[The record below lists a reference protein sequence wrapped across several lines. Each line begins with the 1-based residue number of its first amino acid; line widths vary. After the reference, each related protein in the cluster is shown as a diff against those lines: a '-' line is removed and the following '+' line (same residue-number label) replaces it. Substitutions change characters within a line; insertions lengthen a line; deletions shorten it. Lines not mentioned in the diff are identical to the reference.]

1 MISLTNI
8 GKQLTSF
15 IRRYS
20 PLSVE
25 EMCPITLAILCYRF
39 TTFDMAEATAGER
52 DDWETLLAKMDSGDV
67 EPKYWLQTVLL
78 HSADLYQ
85 DRAEMFDLYDRIIR
99 VMHRLPK
106 GDFCTEYVM
115 LIGQCSKD
123 YCSAGRRSVLF
134 NYILR
139 THGGRFLELVPYDV
153 RRLIG
158 LIVQRTIRGR
168 ENMRLY
174 DPFCGVGSLA
184 SSVMERNK
192 GAFRN
197 AVLTDLAVLQTD
209 MARLNLTVNGLS
221 GYELKTEDFLGD
233 EWSLNERYD
242 VIASMPAWS
251 LRRRIGPIGRRELPL
266 RYPEF
271 GELPYDYA
279 VIIRALESLEENG
292 VMVLAMPLGVL
303 SQMGIGEEVRQR
315 IIAHR
320 DLRAVIEM
328 PVNLLFST
336 SVAFA
341 LLVFQHDE
349 RREDVMMI
357 NAKSLFEKQGRMN
370 RLSLVDVNQIVKCYA
385 AGRDTEGLAR
395 KVSYGEITN
404 NLFNLLPSQ
413 YVSDRRLEQR
423 ALEEK
428 VQRINELTVK
438 MKEMTREHNA
448 YLRQLGLP
456 ELEV

>member
-8 GKQLTSF
+8 GKQLTGF
-15 IRRYS
+15 IRRHS
-20 PLSVE
+20 PLTVE

-39 TTFDMAEATAGER
+39 TTYDIAEATAGER
-52 DDWETLLAKMDSGDV
+52 DDWEQLLAKMDSGAV
-67 EPKYWLQTVLL
+67 EPKFWLQTVLL
-78 HSADLYQ
+78 ESSDLYR
-85 DRAEMFDLYDRIIR
+85 DRTEMFELYDRITQ

-106 GDFCTEYVM
+106 GEFCTEYVM
-115 LIGQCSKD
+115 LIGECSKD
-123 YCSAGRRSVLF
+123 YCSQGRRNVLF
-134 NYILR
+134 NFILK
-139 THGGRFLELVPYDV
+139 THGGRLLELMPYDV
-153 RRLIG
+153 RTLMSQ
-158 LIVQRTIRGR
+158 IVQRTIRGR
-168 ENMRLY
+168 EDMRFY

-184 SSVMERNK
+184 LSVMERNK
-192 GAFRN
+192 RVFRET
-197 AVLTDLAVLQTD
+197 VLTDATTLQMD
-209 MARLNLTVNGLS
+209 MARLNLTVNGYD
-221 GYELKTEDFLGD
+221 GYELRTDDFLAD
-233 EWSLNERYD
+233 EWCLKDRYD

-251 LRRRIGPIGRRELPL
+251 LRRRIDPIKRKELPL

-279 VIIRALESLEENG
+279 VIIRALESLKENG

-303 SQMGIGEEVRQR
+303 SQMGIGEDVRQR

-328 PVNLLFST
+328 PVNMLFST

-341 LLVFQHDE
+341 LLVFQHNE
-349 RREDVMMI
+349 RRGDVMMI
-357 NAKSLFEKQGRMN
+357 NAKSLFVKLGRLN
-370 RLSLVDVNQIVKCYA
+370 RMSPANVNQIVRCYA
-385 AGRDTEGLAR
+385 TGRDNEGLAR
-395 KVSYGEITN
+395 RVSYGEIAN

-413 YVSDRRLEQR
+413 YVSDRRLERR

-428 VQRINELTVK
+428 VQRINELTAK
-438 MKEMTREHNA
+438 MKELIREHNV

>member
-15 IRRYS
+15 IRRNS
-20 PLSVE
+20 PLTVE
-25 EMCPITLAILCYRF
+25 EMCPITLAILCYRY
-39 TTFDMAEATAGER
+39 TTYDMAEATAGER
-52 DDWETLLAKMDSGDV
+52 DDWEALLAKMDSGDV
-67 EPKYWLQTVLL
+67 EPKFWLQTVLL
-78 HSADLYQ
+78 ESADLYR
-85 DRAEMFDLYDRIIR
+85 DRGEMFELYDRITQ

-106 GDFCTEYVM
+106 EEFCTEYVM
-115 LIGQCSKD
+115 LIGECSKD
-123 YCSAGRRSVLF
+123 YCSAGRRIVLF

-139 THGGRFLELVPYDV
+139 THGGRLLELVPYDV
-153 RRLIG
+153 RTLMTQ
-158 LIVQRTIRGR
+158 IVQRSVRGR
-168 ENMRLY
+168 EDLRLY

-184 SSVMERNK
+184 LSVMERNK
-192 GAFRN
+192 GTFRG
-197 AVLTDLAVLQTD
+197 AVLTDVTTLQTD
-209 MARLNLTVNGLS
+209 MARLNLTVNGYD
-221 GYELKTEDFLGD
+221 GYELRTDDFLAD

-251 LRRRIGPIGRRELPL
+251 LRRRIDPIKRKELPL

-279 VIIRALESLEENG
+279 VIIRALESLKENG

-303 SQMGIGEEVRQR
+303 SQMGIGEDVRQR

-341 LLVFQHDE
+341 LLVFQHNE
-349 RREDVMMI
+349 RRGDVMMI
-357 NAKSLFEKQGRMN
+357 NAKSLFVKVGRMN
-370 RLSLVDVNQIVKCYA
+370 RISRASVNQIVRSYA
-385 AGRDTEGLAR
+385 TGRDTEGLAKR
-395 KVSYGEITN
+395 VSYGEIAN

-413 YVSDRRLEQR
+413 YVSDRKLERR

-438 MKEMTREHNA
+438 MKELTREHNE
-448 YLRQLGLP
+448 YLRLLGLP

>member
-8 GKQLTSF
+8 GKQLTGF

-20 PLSVE
+20 PLTVG

-39 TTFDMAEATAGER
+39 TTYDIAEATAGER
-52 DDWETLLAKMDSGDV
+52 DDWEQLLAKMGSGDV

-78 HSADLYQ
+78 NSADLYR
-85 DRAEMFDLYDRIIR
+85 DRVGMFDLYDRVTQ

-106 GDFCTEYVM
+106 GEFCTEYVM
-115 LIGQCSKD
+115 LIGECSKD
-123 YCSAGRRSVLF
+123 YCVAGRRSVLF

-139 THGGRFLELVPYDV
+139 THGGRLLELVPYDV
-153 RRLIG
+153 RTLMSQ
-158 LIVQRTIRGR
+158 LVQRSVRGR
-168 ENMRLY
+168 GDLRLY

-184 SSVMERNK
+184 ISVMERNN
-192 GAFRN
+192 GAIRN
-197 AVLTDLAVLQTD
+197 AVLSDVATLQMD
-209 MARLNLTVNGLS
+209 MARLNMTVNGYD
-221 GYELKTEDFLGD
+221 GYELKTDDFLAD
-233 EWSLNERYD
+233 EWSLDERYD

-251 LRRRIGPIGRRELPL
+251 LRRRIDPIKQRVLPL

-279 VIIRALESLEENG
+279 VIIRALESLKESG
-292 VMVLAMPLGVL
+292 MMVLAMPLGVL
-303 SQMGIGEEVRQR
+303 SQMGIGEDVRQR
-315 IIAHR
+315 IIAHG

-341 LLVFQHDE
+341 LLVFQHNE
-349 RREDVMMI
+349 RRRDVMMI
-357 NAKSLFEKQGRMN
+357 NAKSLFVKQGRLN
-370 RLSLVDVNQIVKCYA
+370 RMSLPNVNQVVRCYA
-385 AGRDTEGLAR
+385 TGLEVEGMAR
-395 KVSYGEITN
+395 RVSYGEIAN

-413 YVSDRRLEQR
+413 YVNDKRLEQR

-438 MKEMTREHNA
+438 MKELTREHNE
-448 YLRQLGLP
+448 YLGQLGLP
-456 ELEV
+456 KLEV

>member
-8 GKQLTSF
+8 GKQLTGF
-15 IRRYS
+15 IRKYS
-20 PLSVE
+20 PLTVD

-39 TTFDMAEATAGER
+39 TTYDIAEATAGER
-52 DDWETLLAKMDSGDV
+52 NDWEQLLAEMDSGDV
-67 EPKYWLQTVLL
+67 EPKYWLRKVLL
-78 HSADLYQ
+78 NSADLYR
-85 DRAEMFDLYDRIIR
+85 DRVEMFDLYDRITQ

-115 LIGQCSKD
+115 LIGECSRE
-123 YCSAGRRSVLF
+123 YCSLGRRSVLF

-139 THGGRFLELVPYDV
+139 THGGRLLELVPYEV
-153 RRLIG
+153 RTLMG
-158 LIVQRTIRGR
+158 QIVQRSVRGR
-168 ENMRLY
+168 ENLRLY

-184 SSVMERNK
+184 LSVMERNK
-192 GAFRN
+192 GAIRE
-197 AVLTDLAVLQTD
+197 AVLTDVDTLQTD
-209 MARLNLTVNGLS
+209 MARLNLTVNGYD
-221 GYELKTEDFLGD
+221 GYELRTDDLLAE
-233 EWSLNERYD
+233 EWSLRERYD

-251 LRRRIGPIGRRELPL
+251 LRRRIAPIKQEKLRL

-271 GELPYDYA
+271 GDLPYDYA
-279 VIIRALESLEENG
+279 IIIRALESLKENG
-292 VMVLAMPLGVL
+292 VMVLALPLSVL
-303 SQMGIGEEVRQR
+303 SQMGIGEDVRQR
-315 IIAHR
+315 IIVHR
-320 DLRAVIEM
+320 DLKAVIEM

-341 LLVFQHDE
+341 LLVFQHNE

-370 RLSLVDVNQIVKCYA
+370 RMSLANVNQIVRSYA
-385 AGRDTEGLAR
+385 TGRDMDGLAR
-395 KVSYGEITN
+395 RVSYGEIAN

-413 YVSDRRLEQR
+413 YVSNRRLEQR

-428 VQRINELTVK
+428 VQRINELTAK
-438 MKEMTREHNA
+438 MKELTREHNE

>member
-8 GKQLTSF
+8 GKQLTGF
-15 IRRYS
+15 IRKYS
-20 PLSVE
+20 PLTVD

-39 TTFDMAEATAGER
+39 TTYDIAEATAGER
-52 DDWETLLAKMDSGDV
+52 NDWEQLLAKMDSGDV

-78 HSADLYQ
+78 NSADLYR
-85 DRAEMFDLYDRIIR
+85 DRVEMFDLYDRITQ

-115 LIGQCSKD
+115 LIGECSRE
-123 YCSAGRRSVLF
+123 YCSLGRRSVLF

-139 THGGRFLELVPYDV
+139 THGGRLLELVPYDV
-153 RRLIG
+153 RTLMG
-158 LIVQRTIRGR
+158 QIVQRSVRGR
-168 ENMRLY
+168 EDLRLY

-184 SSVMERNK
+184 LSVMERNK
-192 GAFRN
+192 GAIRE
-197 AVLTDLAVLQTD
+197 AVLTDVDTLQTD
-209 MARLNLTVNGLS
+209 MARLNLTVNGYD
-221 GYELKTEDFLGD
+221 GYELRTDDLLAE
-233 EWSLNERYD
+233 EWSLRERYD
-242 VIASMPAWS
+242 VIVSMSAWS
-251 LRRRIGPIGRRELPL
+251 LRRRIAPIKQGELPL

-279 VIIRALESLEENG
+279 IIIRALESLKENG
-292 VMVLAMPLGVL
+292 VMVLALPLSVL
-303 SQMGIGEEVRQR
+303 SQMGIGEDVRQR
-315 IIAHR
+315 IIVHR
-320 DLRAVIEM
+320 DLKAVIEM

-341 LLVFQHDE
+341 LLVFQQNE

-370 RLSLVDVNQIVKCYA
+370 RMSVANVNLIVRSYA
-385 AGRDTEGLAR
+385 TGRDKDGLAR
-395 KVSYGEITN
+395 RVSYGEIAN

-413 YVSDRRLEQR
+413 YVSNRRLEQR

-428 VQRINELTVK
+428 VQRINELTAK
-438 MKEMTREHNA
+438 MKELTREHNE

>member
-85 DRAEMFDLYDRIIR
+85 NRVEMFDLYDRIIR

-184 SSVMERNK
+184 STVMERNK

-395 KVSYGEITN
+395 KVSYGEIAN

-438 MKEMTREHNA
+438 MKELTREHNA

>member
-8 GKQLTSF
+8 GKQLTGF
-15 IRRYS
+15 IREYS
-20 PLSVE
+20 PLTVE

-39 TTFDMAEATAGER
+39 TTYDIAEATAGER
-52 DDWETLLAKMDSGDV
+52 DDWEQLLMKMDSGNV
-67 EPKYWLQTVLL
+67 EPKAWLQTVLL
-78 HSADLYQ
+78 NSADLYR
-85 DRAEMFDLYDRIIR
+85 DREEMFDLYDRVTQ
-99 VMHRLPK
+99 VMYRLPK
-106 GDFCTEYVM
+106 GEFCTHYVM
-115 LIGQCSKD
+115 LIGECSKD
-123 YCSAGRRSVLF
+123 YCSIVLRSVLF

-139 THGGRFLELVPYDV
+139 THGSRLLELVPYEV
-153 RRLIG
+153 RRLMS

-168 ENMRLY
+168 EDLRLY

-184 SSVMERNK
+184 LSVMKHNK
-192 GAFRN
+192 GAIRD
-197 AVLTDLAVLQTD
+197 AVLKDAATLQTD
-209 MARLNLTVNGLS
+209 MARLNLIVNGLD
-221 GYELKTEDFLGD
+221 GFELRNEDFLND
-233 EWSLNERYD
+233 EWVLRERYD

-251 LRRRIGPIGRRELPL
+251 LRRRIEPIKLGELPS

-279 VIIRALESLEENG
+279 VIIRALESLKENG
-292 VMVLAMPLGVL
+292 MMVLAMPIGVL
-303 SQMGIGEEVRQR
+303 SQTGIGEDVRLR

-328 PVNLLFST
+328 PVNLLYST

-341 LLVFQHDE
+341 LLVFQHNE

-357 NAKSLFEKQGRMN
+357 NAKSLFEKQGRLN
-370 RLSLVDVNQIVKCYA
+370 RMSLVNVGQIARCYA
-385 AGRDTEGLAR
+385 TGREEVGLAR
-395 KVSYGEITN
+395 RVSYGEIAN
-404 NLFNLLPSQ
+404 HLYNLLPSQ
-413 YVSDRRLEQR
+413 YVNDRRLEQR

-428 VQRINELTVK
+428 VQKINELTEK
-438 MKEMTREHNA
+438 MKELTREHNA